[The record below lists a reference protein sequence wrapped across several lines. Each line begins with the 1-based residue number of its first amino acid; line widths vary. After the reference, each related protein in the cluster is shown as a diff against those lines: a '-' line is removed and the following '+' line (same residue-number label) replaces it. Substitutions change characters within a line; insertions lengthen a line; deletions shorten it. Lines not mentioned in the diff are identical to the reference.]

1 MKTHSADGHVKKEA
15 RTGVMLPEAKEH
27 LGSPKTGRGKAT
39 FFPRGLREHDPANTL
54 ILDL

>member
-39 FFPRGLREHDPANTL
+39 FFPRGWREHDPANTL